1 MEWITPDWP
10 VPESIKAFSTVRS
23 GGVSR
28 GAYAGMNLA
37 DHVGDQSAD
46 VARNRRILR
55 QRLKLPSDPAWL
67 QQVHGRRMIQA
78 EHAAPGERA
87 DASYT
92 NRSNV
97 VCAVMTADC
106 LPVLLY
112 ERRSRTVACVHA
124 GWKGL
129 AAGVLQHAVDRVA
142 DADWVAWLGPAIGPG
157 AFEVGNE
164 VRAALLSQS
173 DHLTTAFIPNGAHC
187 WLADLYEI
195 ARIILRSHGVQ
206 QIYGGG
212 FCTYTESDRFFS
224 YRRDGVTGR
233 MATLIWREEHD
244 NTTTHA
250 RCFSIRRHRHS

>member
-10 VPESIKAFSTVRS
+10 VPEAIKAVSTVRS
-23 GGVSR
+23 GGVSE
-28 GAYAGMNLA
+28 GPYASMNLA

-46 VARNRRILR
+46 VARNRRILQ
-55 QRLKLPSDPAWL
+55 QRIELPSDPVWL

-129 AAGVLQHAVDRVA
+129 AAGVLQQAVDSVA
-142 DADWVAWLGPAIGPG
+142 DGDWVAWLGPAIGPG
-157 AFEVGNE
+157 AFEVGDA
-164 VRAALLSQS
+164 VRAALLSES
-173 DHLTTAFIPNGAHC
+173 DRVITAFIPNGAHS

-195 ARIILRSHGVQ
+195 ARILLRSHGVQ

-212 FCTYTESDRFFS
+212 FCTFAESDRFFS
-224 YRRDGVTGR
+224 YRRDGLTGR
-233 MATLIWREEHD
+233 MATLIWVAENKRQ
-244 NTTTHA
+244 
-250 RCFSIRRHRHS
+250 RRGNR